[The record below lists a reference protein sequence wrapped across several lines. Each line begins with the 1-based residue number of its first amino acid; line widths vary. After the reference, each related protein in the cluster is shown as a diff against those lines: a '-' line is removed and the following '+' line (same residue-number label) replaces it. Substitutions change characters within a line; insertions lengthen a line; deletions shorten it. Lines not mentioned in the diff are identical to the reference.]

1 MKGKIKKLFRLEIY
15 KYVFRRIWMNISI
28 HKMRSIL
35 MTSFNHTEMTTKD
48 VTEQLEVESI

>member
-48 VTEQLEVESI
+48 VTEQLEVGSI